1 MKRDIFGLLISGIF
15 IAVVLV
21 SSRLIGESNK
31 EASRK
36 YIHIMLS
43 NWWIIAMLFF
53 DSVYFAIIGPLLF
66 IIINSISYKYNL
78 IKTMERDESEK
89 DGFGTVYYAITL
101 FLIAILTFG
110 VFPEYKGIYGPLIG
124 LAGVA
129 VMGYSDGF
137 AAIVGKSIKS
147 PSYRIGTTK
156 KTLAGSITMLAITFI
171 ILSGFL
177 VYVKVPY
184 WYFKAAFI
192 SVIVTVIEAVS
203 IKGTDNLT
211 VPLATVGLLL
221 LLI

>member
-15 IAVVLV
+15 IAIVLV
-21 SSRLIGESNK
+21 SSKLFSENK

-36 YIHIMLS
+36 YIHVMLA
-43 NWWIIAMLFF
+43 NWWIIALVFF
-53 DSVYFAIIGPLLF
+53 DSVYFAAVGPLLF

-78 IKTMERDESEK
+78 IKTMERDAGNQ
-89 DGFGTVYYAITL
+89 DGLGTVYYAITL
-101 FLIAILTFG
+101 FILVILTYG
-110 VFPEYKGIYGPLIG
+110 IFPEYNEIYGPLIG

-129 VMGYSDGF
+129 VMGYGDGF

-147 PSYRIGTTK
+147 PSYKIGTTT
-156 KTLAGSITMLAITFI
+156 KTLAGSLTMLAITFI

-177 VYVKVPY
+177 VYIKIPY
-184 WYFKAAFI
+184 WYFKAAVI
-192 SVIVTVIEAVS
+192 SLIVTVIEAIS

-221 LLI
+221 LVI